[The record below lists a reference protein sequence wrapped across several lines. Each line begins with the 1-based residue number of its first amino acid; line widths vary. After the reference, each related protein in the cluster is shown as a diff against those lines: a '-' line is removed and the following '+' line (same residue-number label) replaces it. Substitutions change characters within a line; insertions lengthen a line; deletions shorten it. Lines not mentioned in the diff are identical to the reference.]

1 MNRSEACIIKTVIL
15 CAAGLTLSS
24 PAFAQNEESQLA
36 PDEEGTAQATG
47 RADIIVF
54 GKSYGAAVG
63 KTVTPLKDV
72 PNTITVMDREQIE
85 LQGLFTLEDAMT
97 AIPGITVTGV
107 GSEGASFLS
116 RGFTIN
122 NYLIDG
128 TPTMSFDFPAIVPDL
143 FFYERMEVLRGPAG
157 LFSGSGN
164 PAGSINMVRKRPLD
178 HFQVK
183 AAGSAGSYNN
193 FRGEIDVSMP
203 LAPGVA
209 VRAGAMLHDQDQF
222 YDIAHRNR
230 LSAFATGQIDL
241 GDRTTFTAGVTY
253 ERFKP
258 AIQTGLPGIAGGAD
272 GSDGQLLDVP
282 RSTYLGADWNRFR
295 SDNWTAFADITHELT
310 DRWKLRASGLFTD
323 IDRVDIYSY
332 IGSQPITAANG
343 GRTSH
348 IAYRGDTVAKTY
360 SADVNLTGSFSLF
373 GLDQSL
379 IVGADYQKLRYT
391 QYYTRL
397 SGYAFINVYD
407 PVSPAEP
414 PLNPFGPSVYYPVQ
428 GTNATCPDTSVPQV
442 PAPANCVL
450 QVWGGSNSG
459 SEQYGIYGQLRLSPV
474 DGFTLVGGGRLTWWD
489 TDSTPLAPTPGATT
503 RYGFHGRFTPYL
515 GAVWDAT
522 DQLNFYASYADSFS
536 PQSSANPRAD
546 GEPIEPLIG
555 AQYEIGT
562 KLSLFGD
569 RLLLSLAG
577 YQITQSNRIFSDPD
591 VPNVIYQIGK
601 TRSRG
606 IEAEVHGEILPGWS
620 VNGGYS
626 YTRTKYLED
635 TNQLLEG
642 VSFVPVIPHHSFK
655 AFTNYAPASGP
666 LEGFSIGGGFTWFSE
681 TWGGNAATYNADGTL
696 RTVST
701 IVRQG
706 NYAVLDLRA
715 GYKVNERLAF
725 SVNVNNALDR
735 TYYARI
741 SATGRGNFYAS
752 PRTILAT
759 VRFTFP

>member
-1 MNRSEACIIKTVIL
+1 MTQIETRAVNAAIL
-15 CAAGLTLSS
+15 CAMGLALAS
-24 PAFAQNEESQLA
+24 PALAADEESRVVASNEEGPPRDSR
-36 PDEEGTAQATG
+36 G
-47 RADIIVF
+47 DILVL

-63 KTVTPLKDV
+63 KTVTPLNDV

-97 AIPGITVTGV
+97 AIPGITITGV

-178 HFQVK
+178 QFQLK

-193 FRGEIDVSMP
+193 FRGELDVSVP
-203 LAPGVA
+203 LAQGVA
-209 VRAGAMLHDQDQF
+209 VRAGAMVHDQDQF

-230 LSAFATGQIDL
+230 VSAFATGQIDL
-241 GDRTTFTAGVTY
+241 GDRTTFAAGVTY

-272 GSDGQLLDVP
+272 GSDGKLLDVR
-282 RSTYLGADWNRFR
+282 RSTYLGADWNRLR
-295 SDNWTAFADITHELT
+295 SANWTVFADVTHELA
-310 DRWKLRASGLFTD
+310 DDWKVRASGLFTD

-332 IGSQPITAANG
+332 IGSQPITEANG

-348 IAYRGDTVAKTY
+348 IAYRGDSVAKTHA
-360 SADVNLTGSFSLF
+360 ADLNLTGGFSLF

-379 IVGADYQKLRYT
+379 IIGADYQKLRST

-414 PLNPFGPSVYYPVQ
+414 PLNPYGPSVYYPVQ

-450 QVWGGSNSG
+450 QVWGGTRSG
-459 SEQYGIYGQLRLSPV
+459 SEQYGIYGQLRLSPIS
-474 DGFTLVGGGRLTWWD
+474 GFTLIGGGRLTWWD

-503 RYGFHGRFTPYL
+503 SYGFHGRFTPYL
-515 GAVWDAT
+515 GAVWDVT
-522 DQLNFYASYADSFS
+522 DQLNLYASYADSFS

-546 GEPIEPLIG
+546 GKPIEPLIG
-555 AQYEIGT
+555 SQYEVGT
-562 KLSLFGD
+562 KLALFDD
-569 RLLLSLAG
+569 RLLLSLAA

-591 VPNVIYQIGK
+591 VPNVVYQIGK
-601 TRSRG
+601 IRSRG
-606 IEAEVHGEILPGWS
+606 IEAEAHGEILPGWS
-620 VNGGYS
+620 VDGGYS

-642 VSFVPVIPHHSFK
+642 ISFVPVIPKHSFK
-655 AFTNYAPASGP
+655 AFTNYAPVSGP
-666 LEGFSIGGGFTWFSE
+666 LEGFSAGAGFTWFSK
-681 TWGGNAATYNADGTL
+681 TWGGNAATYNPDGTL
-696 RTVST
+696 RAVST

-706 NYAVLDLRA
+706 SYAVLDLRA
-715 GYKVNERLAF
+715 GYEVNDRLAF

-735 TYYARI
+735 KYYARI

-752 PRTILAT
+752 PRTVMAT
-759 VRFTFP
+759 VRFTYP